1 MMYSLVQGLVLLV
14 EDGLVDLSDD
24 VDEEAAVDA
33 LREGVPEQQAA
44 LREDRFFFVIREFYI
59 LFFKLLYINA
69 WFTPANYLR

>member
-1 MMYSLVQGLVLLV
+1 MMCSLVQGLVLLV

-44 LREDRFFFVIREFYI
+44 LREDIFSVVGEFYS

-69 WFTPANYLR
+69 WFTPANYM

>member
-1 MMYSLVQGLVLLV
+1 MMCSLVQGLVLLV

-44 LREDRFFFVIREFYI
+44 LREDIFSVVGEFYS
-59 LFFKLLYINA
+59 LFFNLLYINA
-69 WFTPANYLR
+69 WFTPANYM

>member
-1 MMYSLVQGLVLLV
+1 MCSLVQGLVLLV